1 MEREG
6 FGRANAMAATVNT
19 RSVYKAQEFAELAGV
34 TVRAL
39 HHYDRLG
46 LLKPSGRT
54 HSGYRLYTDR
64 DLARLEQI
72 VVLKFLGLPLKQ
84 IRVLLEKPASPKLS
98 SVDRNEGGTGTL
110 AVTLRRQQFVL
121 ADKRRQLDAAIHAIR
136 QAERSLGAHREPDW
150 ELFKRIIREV
160 EMQNGTD
167 WGKKYYSPE
176 AQAKIEERKA
186 VWSLELQDKVTT
198 EWTALLADVE
208 AALGEPATSPKAQ
221 ALAARW
227 RTLVEGFTG
236 GDPEVQKGL
245 NRMWADKA
253 NWPAGPAKQFAIKPE
268 IQTFITAA
276 MKAQHIR

>member
-1 MEREG
+1 MERG
-6 FGRANAMAATVNT
+6 SRGHAMAATVKT
-19 RSVYKAQEFAELAGV
+19 QSVYRAQEFADLAGV

-54 HSGYRLYTDR
+54 HSGYRLYTNR
-64 DLARLEQI
+64 DLVRLEQI

-84 IRVLLEKPASPKLS
+84 IRTLL
-98 SVDRNEGGTGTL
+98 DRHL
-110 AVTLRRQQFVL
+110 ALAETLRRQRFVL

-136 QAERSLGAHREPDW
+136 QAEQSLHSRREPDW

-160 EMQNGTD
+160 EMQNDTD

-176 AQAKIEERKA
+176 ARTKIEERKA
-186 VWSLELQDKVTT
+186 SWSPELQDRVTH
-198 EWTALLADVE
+198 EWNSLLADVE
-208 AALGEPATSPKAQ
+208 AALAEPVTSPRAQ
-221 ALAARW
+221 ALAGRW

-245 NRMWADKA
+245 NKMWADKA
-253 NWPAGPAKQFAIKPE
+253 NWPAGPAKQFTIKPE
-268 IQTFITAA
+268 IQAFITAA
-276 MKAQHIR
+276 MKAQLKAES

>member
-1 MEREG
+1 MERG
-6 FGRANAMAATVNT
+6 AVSRTGDVTNPRHTA
-19 RSVYKAQEFAELAGV
+19 VYRAQEFAELAGV

-54 HSGYRLYTDR
+54 NRGYRLYTDR
-64 DLARLEQI
+64 DLVRLEQI

-84 IRVLLEKPASPKLS
+84 IRTLLDRSGSSERASAGQS
-98 SVDRNEGGTGTL
+98 EGGAATL
-110 AVTLRRQQFVL
+110 AETLRRQQFVL
-121 ADKRRQLDAAIHAIR
+121 ADKRRQLDAALHAIR
-136 QAERSLGAHREPDW
+136 QAERSLGARREPDW
-150 ELFKRIIREV
+150 ELFTRIIREV
-160 EMQNGTD
+160 EMQNDTD

-176 AQAKIEERKA
+176 ARAKIEERQA
-186 VWSLELQDKVTT
+186 LWSPELQEKVTH
-198 EWTALLADVE
+198 EWNALLADVE
-208 AALGEPATSPKAQ
+208 AALGEPVTSPKAQ

-227 RTLVEGFTG
+227 RTLVEGFAG

-276 MKAQHIR
+276 MKAQSNA